1 MSVSIGKTDRRVI
14 LTTGLRAAAALI
26 RWNAWRLYRGVSAAS
41 RPCYLA
47 RPPSP
52 PPPLPRIRA
61 SLRFFLRAEAR
72 CLSARYRRAWLTRT
86 GEEKPAEPL
95 LLRVSSSSSFFLS
108 FLVVRQRSTR
118 SGGREIR
125 CGISGTR
132 YLRLFEES
140 RKIFLDYGDGEL

>member
-52 PPPLPRIRA
+52 PLPRIRA

-95 LLRVSSSSSFFLS
+95 LLRVSSSSFFLS

-118 SGGREIR
+118 SGEREIR

>member
-47 RPPSP
+47 RPP

>member
-47 RPPSP
+47 RPPP
-52 PPPLPRIRA
+52 PPPSYPRLSSLLSPRGGSMLIGQISA
-61 SLRFFLRAEAR
+61 SVANTHRRGETGGASAVTCLFFF
-72 CLSARYRRAWLTRT
+72 
-86 GEEKPAEPL
+86 
-95 LLRVSSSSSFFLS
+95 FFLS
-108 FLVVRQRSTR
+108 FFLGCSTTFNKKR
-118 SGGREIR
+118 
-125 CGISGTR
+125 GTR
-132 YLRLFEES
+132 NSVWNFGNAIFEES